1 MTEIT
6 VNGMTCTSCAT
17 HVKDALEKIPGVNAA
32 VVSYPESRA
41 QVMADTA
48 VSHNQLL
55 AAIAAL
61 GYQGSIRVGDFKDE
75 PKIRDALEGA
85 GLHIAIIGSGG
96 AAMAAALKA
105 VEQGATVTLIE
116 RGTIGGTCV
125 NIGCVPSKIMIRAAH
140 IAHLR
145 RESPFDGGIAATVPA
160 IDRSKLL
167 AQQQAR
173 VDELRHAKYEGILD
187 GNPAITVLHG
197 EARFKDDQS
206 LVVRLN
212 EGGER
217 EVTFDRCLVA
227 TGASPAVPPIPGLKE
242 SPYWTSTEAL
252 VSDTIPARLAVIGSS
267 VVALELAQAFARLGS
282 QVTIL
287 ARSTLFFRED
297 PAIGEAVT
305 AAFRAEGIEVLEHT
319 QASQVAHVNGE
330 FVLTTGHGELRADKL
345 LVATGRAPNTRSLAL
360 DAAGVTVNA
369 QGAIVIDQG
378 MRTSNPNIYAAGDCT
393 DQPQFV
399 YVAAAAGTRAAI
411 NMTGGDAALNLTA
424 MPAVVFT
431 DPQVATVGYSEA
443 EAHHDGIETDSRTL
457 TLDNVPRALAN
468 FDTRGFIKLVIEEGS
483 GRLIGVQA
491 VAPEAGELIQTAVLA
506 IRNRMTVQE
515 LADQLFPYLTMVE
528 GLKLAAQTPLGE
540 ICRYRVCRVMP
551 SSRHRSPTLV
561 SGCPIAAIARRSLA
575 AVILNGRPPFRP
587 RARADAK
594 PAMVRSAINSRS
606 NSANAAKMPKTSL
619 PAAVVVSMAAPW
631 PVNTLRPMPRAV
643 RSCTVLM
650 RWRKSRPS
658 RSSFHTTSV
667 SPGRSAFRQLTKPGR
682 SSRLPD
688 AWSS

>member
-369 QGAIVIDQG
+369 Q
-378 MRTSNPNIYAAGDCT
+378 
-393 DQPQFV
+393 
-399 YVAAAAGTRAAI
+399 
-411 NMTGGDAALNLTA
+411 
-424 MPAVVFT
+424 
-431 DPQVATVGYSEA
+431 VATVGYSEA

-528 GLKLAAQTPLGE
+528 GLKLAAQTFNKDVKQL
-540 ICRYRVCRVMP
+540 
-551 SSRHRSPTLV
+551 
-561 SGCPIAAIARRSLA
+561 
-575 AVILNGRPPFRP
+575 
-587 RARADAK
+587 
-594 PAMVRSAINSRS
+594 
-606 NSANAAKMPKTSL
+606 
-619 PAAVVVSMAAPW
+619 
-631 PVNTLRPMPRAV
+631 
-643 RSCTVLM
+643 SCCA
-650 RWRKSRPS
+650 
-658 RSSFHTTSV
+658 
-667 SPGRSAFRQLTKPGR
+667 G
-682 SSRLPD
+682 
-688 AWSS
+688 